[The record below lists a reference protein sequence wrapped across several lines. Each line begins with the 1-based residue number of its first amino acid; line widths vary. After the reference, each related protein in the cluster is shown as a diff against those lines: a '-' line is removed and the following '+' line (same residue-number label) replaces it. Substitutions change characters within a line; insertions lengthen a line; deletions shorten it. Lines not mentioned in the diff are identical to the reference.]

1 MALKIP
7 VHYINGTWE
16 MIYGGNIPVREGATG
31 VLQLQEDHIRDSE
44 LISILKRKQVFEILK
59 PDTPLMIAVNPSD
72 NLSQE
77 LKKHLKTIKT
87 DFYRA
92 SLIGSNDQFIEVI
105 SGGISLVLEGLS
117 PKGIESGPILLP
129 YIDSQVEFSR
139 TANTLNHALTI
150 LSEIY
155 ETERISHTGNIY
167 KRVFYKDT
175 NNYWYPIEDLRTDGI
190 DFSEREILKNIW
202 ASVNSKLMKKLT

>member
-1 MALKIP
+1 M
-7 VHYINGTWE
+7 
-16 MIYGGNIPVREGATG
+16 
-31 VLQLQEDHIRDSE
+31 
-44 LISILKRKQVFEILK
+44 
-59 PDTPLMIAVNPSD
+59 
-72 NLSQE
+72 
-77 LKKHLKTIKT
+77 
-87 DFYRA
+87 
-92 SLIGSNDQFIEVI
+92 
-105 SGGISLVLEGLS
+105 LEGLS

-129 YIDSQVEFSR
+129 DIDFQVEFSR

-190 DFSEREILKNIW
+190 DLSEREIVKNIW
-202 ASVNSKLMKKLT
+202 ASVNSKLTKKLA